1 MKNMNNAI
9 KRIPIFLF
17 LLTVMVHF
25 FATYLI
31 PSDYEVVYYYLSEI
45 MNTSLVANVF
55 MLLAI
60 YRYKL
65 CLYNKVSVFGLLSL
79 NATNLFFLI
88 TDFDYEV
95 YELYLQIFMSAVMIP
110 TAILAIILLI
120 KKV

>member
-1 MKNMNNAI
+1 
-9 KRIPIFLF
+9 
-17 LLTVMVHF
+17 MVHF
-25 FATYLI
+25 LATYLI

-45 MNTSLVANVF
+45 MNTSICANIF
-55 MLLAI
+55 MLLAV

-65 CLYNKVSVFGLLSL
+65 CLYNRVSVFGLLSL

-95 YELYLQIFMSAVMIP
+95 YELYLQIFMSTILIP
-110 TAILAIILLI
+110 TAIIAVILLI